1 MTGILFKALPSLK
14 ARAANCRARAR
25 MFRERARSSP
35 KDDLRTSLLQVAETY
50 DALADGV
57 DLKPAQAFVGRRA
70 SELASS

>member
-35 KDDLRTSLLQVAETY
+35 KDDLRTACYKSLRPTM
-50 DALADGV
+50 
-57 DLKPAQAFVGRRA
+57 RWRTA
-70 SELASS
+70 ST